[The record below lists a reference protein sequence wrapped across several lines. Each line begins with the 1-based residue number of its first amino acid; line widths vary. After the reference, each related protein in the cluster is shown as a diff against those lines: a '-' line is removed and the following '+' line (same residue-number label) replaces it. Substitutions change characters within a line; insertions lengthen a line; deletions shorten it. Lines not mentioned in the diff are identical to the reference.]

1 MKHHQIAGH
10 EKRRVTGLLYR
21 FHARL
26 LFLSANK
33 FTYLKPE
40 WSSGPRIQ
48 EYILNFRMY
57 FQYPYFVAP
66 KCSDKA
72 LTFLCPHLHPAERN
86 RKMQF
91 NQKAFGERVRNA
103 RKSCGFTQEA
113 LANSLNT
120 SREFITRIET
130 GKNVCS
136 FELLI
141 NIAELLNCSTDYLLL
156 GKESGRENL
165 QDELRQI
172 SIQLSSFAN
181 RLWLWP
187 TASLIVT
194 R

>member
-1 MKHHQIAGH
+1 
-10 EKRRVTGLLYR
+10 
-21 FHARL
+21 
-26 LFLSANK
+26 
-33 FTYLKPE
+33 
-40 WSSGPRIQ
+40 
-48 EYILNFRMY
+48 MY

-72 LTFLCPHLHPAERN
+72 LTFLCPRLHPAERN

-156 GKESGRENL
+156 GKESERENL
-165 QDELRQI
+165 RDELRQI
-172 SIQLSSFAN
+172 SIELSSFVN
-181 RLWLWP
+181 RL
-187 TASLIVT
+187 
-194 R
+194 